1 MSVVGQHGWGN
12 SRWLFS
18 SVGMYMDTFSPL
30 GTSKNTLQVNLLNIV
45 NFWPE
50 WTTEVF
56 RKALEVP
63 SWDQKNM

>member
-1 MSVVGQHGWGN
+1 
-12 SRWLFS
+12 
-18 SVGMYMDTFSPL
+18 MDMFSPL

-56 RKALEVP
+56 RKALEVHF
-63 SWDQKNM
+63 WDQKNM